1 MNIFV
6 AKLTLIRAL
15 PTGYEAAL
23 VNDGTFQRDR
33 CCQLDKVVGPTFD
46 LLAFLVADVLSHCH
60 VITDQRTAASMLYR
74 LLHRTCVLETVDSEP
89 RPLSEVAILLLDGLD
104 LNGVEGNKCRLSSS
118 LIAHVLDTVDGDF
131 FVVNDDSVDVAPQ
144 NGADGE
150 IVFLLSG
157 FAQVDDSSMDSW
169 EDSLEAGEHLAK
181 LDLALVL
188 SFVRSSREEFA
199 VNVLKL
205 FVEFG
210 LFDAD
215 IQPCFDGELT

>member
-1 MNIFV
+1 
-6 AKLTLIRAL
+6 
-15 PTGYEAAL
+15 
-23 VNDGTFQRDR
+23 
-33 CCQLDKVVGPTFD
+33 
-46 LLAFLVADVLSHCH
+46 
-60 VITDQRTAASMLYR
+60 
-74 LLHRTCVLETVDSEP
+74 
-89 RPLSEVAILLLDGLD
+89 
-104 LNGVEGNKCRLSSS
+104 
-118 LIAHVLDTVDGDF
+118 VLDTVDGDF

-150 IVFLLSG
+150 IIFLLSG
-157 FAQVDDSSMDSW
+157 FAKVDDSSMDSW

-210 LFDAD
+210 LFDTD